1 MVANQGKIT
10 KLAATPNAGLIDGT
24 DNIHSGIVKALQAY
38 SEGDICIG
46 HAGFTITDGGT
57 YTTYNLAQPIHF
69 TSKGQY
75 VTYGT
80 NLSVAYSSGV
90 QHASHTRYDWV
101 LLNPNIGG
109 TPSLS
114 IVQGTAAATPLVADI
129 TAGYIP
135 VALVKITA
143 SGTSDDDKTDY
154 DFQLFTLDKQ
164 KNSVSIGYDSGSY
177 YAESSNIVGSAS
189 GTTITPTLGGVI
201 IDKDRAATVV
211 SAEDITT
218 LKIDFDRATQNSG
231 TAAHND
237 IGIDLDVT
245 SSSKGTSTAIG
256 MDVDVVGAGTGTQT
270 VTGLDVTVS
279 GGDTNY
285 AALFNGGNVGIGE
298 TTPDAPLHIKYALD
312 SDTTPLLLLESTS
325 TSGSTSPDIK
335 LYRNSSSPADD
346 DSIATLIFSGKND
359 AGSPEEIDYAQIFA
373 IISDYS
379 DGTEDGTLVFRTKV
393 AGSDNDT
400 MVIKDGRVGIGSSSP
415 DGELHISGAGHQLLT
430 IEREA
435 NSNGY
440 GTGIHFQL
448 GDSASATA
456 GHDYAAIYGG
466 IEDNTNGSE
475 DGQLVFQTSTNGTN
489 STKMF
494 IDSTGKVGI
503 GTDDPAQPLHVERL
517 SSSTENLMVRL
528 RDSSVNAV
536 GERIGIEGYWNT
548 VPAGDIEWELRNTS
562 TGATDIVF
570 SPHSGSGT
578 RDEGFRITSD
588 GKIRVAGNVIQASD
602 GGTTITM
609 DTSDNVTAGG
619 ALTATTTVTA
629 TTGLITNGY
638 TSLEPVEVVNSGG
651 GGVDNLTLTKTI
663 ICLNHASSTAHA
675 YRLPSA
681 SGVAQMFFIFKNIS
695 GGDVTIIPNNS
706 GSGGSGSDVLDGG
719 STAHPLVT
727 GANVITLTSMQSIT
741 LMAYTDGQF
750 GSTSGSHGLNGTE
763 GWISLPAA

>member
-298 TTPDAPLHIKYALD
+298 TTPDAPY
-312 SDTTPLLLLESTS
+312 
-325 TSGSTSPDIK
+325 
-335 LYRNSSSPADD
+335 
-346 DSIATLIFSGKND
+346 TLN
-359 AGSPEEIDYAQIFA
+359 
-373 IISDYS
+373 
-379 DGTEDGTLVFRTKV
+379 
-393 AGSDNDT
+393 
-400 MVIKDGRVGIGSSSP
+400 M
-415 DGELHISGAGHQLLT
+415 H
-430 IEREA
+430 
-435 NSNGY
+435 
-440 GTGIHFQL
+440 
-448 GDSASATA
+448 
-456 GHDYAAIYGG
+456 
-466 IEDNTNGSE
+466 
-475 DGQLVFQTSTNGTN
+475 
-489 STKMF
+489 
-494 IDSTGKVGI
+494 
-503 GTDDPAQPLHVERL
+503 
-517 SSSTENLMVRL
+517 
-528 RDSSVNAV
+528 
-536 GERIGIEGYWNT
+536 
-548 VPAGDIEWELRNTS
+548 
-562 TGATDIVF
+562 
-570 SPHSGSGT
+570 
-578 RDEGFRITSD
+578 
-588 GKIRVAGNVIQASD
+588 
-602 GGTTITM
+602 
-609 DTSDNVTAGG
+609 
-619 ALTATTTVTA
+619 
-629 TTGLITNGY
+629 
-638 TSLEPVEVVNSGG
+638 
-651 GGVDNLTLTKTI
+651 
-663 ICLNHASSTAHA
+663 
-675 YRLPSA
+675 
-681 SGVAQMFFIFKNIS
+681 
-695 GGDVTIIPNNS
+695 
-706 GSGGSGSDVLDGG
+706 
-719 STAHPLVT
+719 
-727 GANVITLTSMQSIT
+727 
-741 LMAYTDGQF
+741 
-750 GSTSGSHGLNGTE
+750 
-763 GWISLPAA
+763 